1 MRPIDANGKISV
13 SSPISVN
20 PSTTADAPMR
30 QRLPSRTCSPIDRV
44 RADDRAG
51 ADLGARHDDRRRMD
65 ADAVR
70 HHGEQQIHFGDDLIA
85 DIGHAARLRER
96 RARLQQ
102 RHFEAQL
109 IARDHLPAELRAV
122 DAVQIHARHRHR
134 PFALEHQ
141 RRGHL
146 RQRLEHQHAG
156 HQRHAGK
163 MPLKE
168 ILVDRDVLVRDE
180 PLAGLVLVHGVD
192 QHRRVAI
199 TEAVEEYG
207 NVDGHGGTRIL
218 RKETYRAEGR
228 EGRDHADRLP
238 FALCPLLLSAGATA
252 SLARRRGF
260 LRRGRRGGRRRG
272 RRRGAAWPL
281 PARRRGLARSRPVSR
296 SAPQPASQPSN
307 TCPSRTA

>member
-20 PSTTADAPMR
+20 PSTTADAPTR
-30 QRLPSRTCSPIDRV
+30 QRLPSRTCSPTTAFGPTIV
-44 RADDRAG
+44 PAPISAPG
-51 ADLGARHDDRRRMD
+51 HDDRRRMD
-65 ADAVR
+65 ADAVG

-85 DIGHAARLRER
+85 DIRDAARLRQR

-109 IARDHLPAELRAV
+109 IARHHLPAELRAI

-146 RQRLEHQHAG
+146 RERLEHQHAR

-180 PLAGLVLVHGVD
+180 TLAGLVLVHGVD
-192 QHRRVAI
+192 H
-199 TEAVEEYG
+199 
-207 NVDGHGGTRIL
+207 D
-218 RKETYRAEGR
+218 
-228 EGRDHADRLP
+228 
-238 FALCPLLLSAGATA
+238 
-252 SLARRRGF
+252 
-260 LRRGRRGGRRRG
+260 
-272 RRRGAAWPL
+272 
-281 PARRRGLARSRPVSR
+281 
-296 SAPQPASQPSN
+296 
-307 TCPSRTA
+307 